1 MTILLAILNVSSAR
15 RRHVL
20 RVRSVG
26 CALVASKLPAP
37 MTSIG
42 YIV

>member
-1 MTILLAILNVSSAR
+1 MSSAR

-37 MTSIG
+37 MTSIKLLQATRFKR
-42 YIV
+42 